1 LRKLLATLIIGA
13 FSLIGAT
20 GVVMSTASAGGVPS
34 QASLPPDQIVLVGA
48 CFDIGTMAH
57 ADQMAV
63 THYELN
69 GPPAGVWVNKD
80 WQPAG
85 DFPNHFAKFFCVIVA
100 PVPPPSYPPGVPT
113 PPTAPPTTAATTT
126 TTPTVSTLPST
137 PTTAPESPCTG
148 LDDCH
153 VICTNAAGVDECN
166 ICIGNNDCNVI
177 ECPVGFTL
185 ETDGDCVPVPPI
197 ATTTTTEAPTTTV
210 PVPVT
215 RCVIVRRVQI
225 CTLPGETSTTVE
237 QTTTTVHIYPTTS
250 TTAEVHPTTTT
261 TVAPTT
267 TTAPPT
273 VTTLPSEG
281 PCDGIDDCHVVCHN
295 GSGVDECN
303 ICIGNQDC
311 DAVICPVGD
320 IVDGNGDCVAVPAQ
334 LPVTTT
340 TEAPT
345 TTVAPTTTSEPHH
358 NKY

>member
-1 LRKLLATLIIGA
+1 LRKLLATFIIGA
-13 FSLIGAT
+13 FALVGAT
-20 GVVMSTASAGGVPS
+20 GVVMSTASAGAAPNP
-34 QASLPPDQIVLVGA
+34 ASLPPDQIVLVGA
-48 CFDIGTMAH
+48 CFDLGTLAH

-69 GPPAGVWVNKD
+69 GPPAGVYVNND

-85 DFPNHFAKFFCVIVA
+85 DFPNHYAKFFCIA
-100 PVPPPSYPPGVPT
+100 IAGPPPNYPPGQPGQ
-113 PPTAPPTTAATTT
+113 PPTYPTQPIVTTT
-126 TTPTVSTLPST
+126 TAPPTVSTLPSP

-148 LDDCH
+148 IDDCH
-153 VICTNAAGVDECN
+153 IICNDAAGVDDCN

-177 ECPVGFTL
+177 ECPVGFEL
-185 ETDGDCVPVPPI
+185 ESDGACVPVPPI
-197 ATTTTTEAPTTTV
+197 ATTTTEAPTTTV

-215 RCVIVRRVQI
+215 HCIIVRRVQI

-261 TVAPTT
+261 VAPTT
-267 TTAPPT
+267 TSEPETSTTVAPP
-273 VTTLPSEG
+273 EG
-281 PCDGIDDCHVVCHN
+281 PCAGIDDCHVVCN
-295 GSGVDECN
+295 DAAGVDDCN

-311 DAVICPVGD
+311 DAVVCPVGD
-320 IVDGNGDCVAVPAQ
+320 IVDGNGDCVAVPTQ

-345 TTVAPTTTSEPHH
+345 TTVAPTTTSAPYH
-358 NKY
+358 KY